1 MKIIKITGIFFFI
14 FISFYLNAQTINN
27 SEFNIEILNEDFESD
42 KNKFPIKTDYDTYL
56 ITNNGDY
63 LVSRNIKKS
72 KFIKLNV
79 GAIKDYSLETSIRI
93 GPSKN
98 SSSGIVLCANE
109 KNMLVFEINGKKEY
123 RIFKSYND
131 DIKFLTN
138 EKNDGWVKT
147 KKLKR
152 ADKINK
158 VSILKSGD
166 NFEFYFNEYFILS
179 KKIAFENSELMGIH
193 INGNSKARYGFFK
206 LMSNKVVEVIDNNQ
220 LVTEVKDKLDE
231 TSIEDNKSVINF
243 KSNNLEIENQKQQ
256 IDELLQKALLSNEK
270 ISSLKSKIDE
280 MSQSSLIANQKIR
293 KLETDLEIKSQ
304 DLISWEVSNNDL
316 NKKVEESNKIISNLE
331 KERNDFSGKNSKFV
345 NEIENLNKKIR
356 SLESEKKSL
365 NSEVID
371 ISNSLASSKKS
382 SDDLNKNLKNLNSKL
397 KKLKDVEKKFKVCEK
412 SVLKLSSQIKDLESR
427 IQVLDK
433 SKTQL
438 ENENKMQAMSQNK
451 LINEK
456 NNLQET
462 ITSLKESNNELNK
475 TLSKKRNDYL
485 KLKDAFV
492 YMEFEK
498 NGIESM
504 KDAEME
510 TKDVIVD
517 YDKKNNVKV
526 SYFTVNLGVLLT
538 PKSNKFRDA
547 PDLWIMNNENNTFSY
562 MSKKFN
568 SMNEATEHMNNLI
581 SAGYRDLSVVKID

>member
-220 LVTEVKDKLDE
+220 LVTDVKDKLDE
-231 TSIEDNKSVINF
+231 TSFEDNKSVINF

-462 ITSLKESNNELNK
+462 ITSLKQSNSELNK
-475 TLSKKRNDYL
+475 TISKKRNDYL

-498 NGIESM
+498 NEIESM
-504 KDAEME
+504 KDVEII
-510 TKDVIVD
+510 TKDIMKESNEKII
-517 YDKKNNVKV
+517 KKNA
-526 SYFTVNLGVLLT
+526 YFTVNLAVLLT
-538 PKSNKFRDA
+538 PKSNKFRGA
-547 PDLWIMNNENNTFSY
+547 PDLWIMNNENNTFSF
-562 MSKKFN
+562 MSKKFD
-568 SMNEATEHMNNLI
+568 SMNEATEHMNNLK
-581 SAGYRDLSVVKID
+581 SAGFRDLSVVKID

>member
-1 MKIIKITGIFFFI
+1 MKIIKISLIFYFTI
-14 FISFYLNAQTINN
+14 ISFQSYSQTIQK
-27 SEFNIEILNEDFESD
+27 SEFTIELLNEDFESE
-42 KNKFPIKTDYDTYL
+42 NNYFPTTTDYDTYL
-56 ITNNGDY
+56 LVDNGDY
-63 LVSRNIKKS
+63 LVSRNINKS
-72 KFIKLNV
+72 QFIKLNI
-79 GAIKDYSLETSIRI
+79 GAVKDYSLETSIRI

-98 SSSGIVLCANE
+98 SSSGIVLSANE
-109 KNMLVFEINGKKEY
+109 KNMLVFEINGKREY

-131 DIKFLTN
+131 ETKFLTD
-138 EKNDGWVKT
+138 EKNNGWVKT

-152 ADKINK
+152 ADRINK
-158 VSILKSGD
+158 ISVLKSGD

-179 KKIAFENSELMGIH
+179 KTIAFENSELMGIH

-206 LMSNKVVEVIDNNQ
+206 LMSNKVVELIDNNQ
-220 LVTEVKDKLDE
+220 LTTEINDKLDE
-231 TSIEDNKSVINF
+231 TSIDGNNSVINF
-243 KSNNLEIENQKQQ
+243 KSNNLEIENQKKQ
-256 IDELLQKALLSNEK
+256 IDELSQNALLSSEK
-270 ISSLKSKIDE
+270 ISALKSQIDE
-280 MSQSSLIANQKIR
+280 MSQASLIANQKIR
-293 KLETDLEIKSQ
+293 KLENELELKSQ
-304 DLISWEVSNNDL
+304 DLMGWEVSFNDL
-316 NKKVEESNKIISNLE
+316 NEKVKESNKIISNLKKE
-331 KERNDFSGKNSKFV
+331 KNDLSDKNSKFI
-345 NEIENLNKKIR
+345 NEIEDLSKKIG

-382 SDDLNKNLKNLNSKL
+382 SDDLNKNLKNLNAQL

-462 ITSLKESNNELNK
+462 ITSLKESNDELNK

-504 KDAEME
+504 KDAEMK

-517 YDKKNNVKV
+517 HDKKNNVKV

-568 SMNEATEHMNNLI
+568 NMNEATEHMNNLT

>member
-1 MKIIKITGIFFFI
+1 MKIIKISLIFYFTI
-14 FISFYLNAQTINN
+14 ISFQSYSQTIQK
-27 SEFNIEILNEDFESD
+27 SEFTIELLNEDFESE
-42 KNKFPIKTDYDTYL
+42 NNYFPTTTDYDTYL
-56 ITNNGDY
+56 LVDNGDY
-63 LVSRNIKKS
+63 LISRNINKS
-72 KFIKLNV
+72 QFIKLNI
-79 GAIKDYSLETSIRI
+79 GAVKDYSLETSIRI

-109 KNMLVFEINGKKEY
+109 KNMLVFEINGKREY

-131 DIKFLTN
+131 EIKFLTD
-138 EKNDGWVKT
+138 EKNNGWVKT

-152 ADKINK
+152 ADRINK
-158 VSILKSGD
+158 ISVLKSGD

-179 KKIAFENSELMGIH
+179 KTIAFENSELMGIH

-206 LMSNKVVEVIDNNQ
+206 LMSNKVVELIDNNQ
-220 LVTEVKDKLDE
+220 VTPVINDKLDE
-231 TSIEDNKSVINF
+231 TSADNNKSVINF
-243 KSNNLEIENQKQQ
+243 KSNDLEIENQKKQ
-256 IDELLQKALLSNEK
+256 IDELSQTALHSIEK
-270 ISSLKSKIDE
+270 ISALKSQIDK
-280 MSQSSLIANQKIR
+280 MSQASFIANQKIK
-293 KLETDLEIKSQ
+293 KLENELELKSKDLMG
-304 DLISWEVSNNDL
+304 LEVSSKDL
-316 NKKVEESNKIISNLE
+316 NEKVKESNKVISNLE
-331 KERNDFSGKNSKFV
+331 KEKNDLSNKNSKFI
-345 NEIENLNKKIR
+345 NEIKDLNKKIR

-382 SDDLNKNLKNLNSKL
+382 SDDLNKNLNSKL
-397 KKLKDVEKKFKVCEK
+397 KKLKEVEKKFKVCEK

-456 NNLQET
+456 NNLQEI
-462 ITSLKESNNELNK
+462 ITSLKQSNDELNK

-510 TKDVIVD
+510 TKDVIAD
-517 YDKKNNVKV
+517 PSKKNNVKK

-538 PKSNKFRDA
+538 PKSNLFRDA

>member
-1 MKIIKITGIFFFI
+1 MKIIKITGTFFFI
-14 FISFYLNAQTINN
+14 FISFHLHAQTIKKN
-27 SEFNIEILNEDFESD
+27 EFNFKIFYEDFES
-42 KNKFPIKTDYDTYL
+42 NKTQFPIKTDYDTYL

-79 GAIKDYSLETSIRI
+79 RAIKDYSLETSIRI

-98 SSSGIVLCANE
+98 SSSGLVLCANE
-109 KNMLVFEINGKKEY
+109 KNMLVFEINGKREY

-131 DIKFLTN
+131 EIKFLTN
-138 EKNDGWVKT
+138 EKNNGWVKT

-152 ADKINK
+152 ADRTNKIS
-158 VSILKSGD
+158 VLKSGD
-166 NFEFYFNEYFILS
+166 NFEFYFNKYFILS
-179 KKIAFENSELMGIH
+179 KTIAFENSELMGIH

-206 LMSNKVVEVIDNNQ
+206 LMSNKVVELIDNKQ
-220 LVTEVKDKLDE
+220 VTSEVNDKLDE
-231 TSIEDNKSVINF
+231 ISIDDNKNVINF
-243 KSNNLEIENQKQQ
+243 KSNDLEIENQKKQ
-256 IDELLQKALLSNEK
+256 IDELSQKALLSSEK
-270 ISSLKSKIDE
+270 ISALKSQIDK
-280 MSQSSLIANQKIR
+280 MSQSSITANQKIK
-293 KLETDLEIKSQ
+293 KLESELELKSQ
-304 DLISWEVSNNDL
+304 DLIGWEVSFNKLD
-316 NKKVEESNKIISNLE
+316 KKVQESNKIISSLE
-331 KERNDFSGKNSKFV
+331 KERSDLGDKNSKFV
-345 NEIENLNKKIR
+345 NEIEDLNKKI
-356 SLESEKKSL
+356 SVLENEKNSL
-365 NSEVID
+365 NSNVID
-371 ISNSLASSKKS
+371 ISNNLASSKKS
-382 SDDLNKNLKNLNSKL
+382 SDALNKNLKNLNSKL
-397 KKLKDVEKKFKVCEK
+397 KKLKDIDKKFKVCEK
-412 SVLKLSSQIKDLESR
+412 SVLKLSSQIKDLDSR

-438 ENENKMQAMSQNK
+438 ENEKKVLAMSQNK

-456 NNLQET
+456 NNLQKT
-462 ITSLKESNNELNK
+462 INSLKESNNELNK
-475 TLSKKRNDYL
+475 TILKKRNDYL

-504 KDAEME
+504 KDVEME

-517 YDKKNNVKV
+517 LSKKNNVKD

-538 PKSNKFRDA
+538 PKSNIFIDA

-581 SAGYRDLSVVKID
+581 YAGYRDLSVVKID